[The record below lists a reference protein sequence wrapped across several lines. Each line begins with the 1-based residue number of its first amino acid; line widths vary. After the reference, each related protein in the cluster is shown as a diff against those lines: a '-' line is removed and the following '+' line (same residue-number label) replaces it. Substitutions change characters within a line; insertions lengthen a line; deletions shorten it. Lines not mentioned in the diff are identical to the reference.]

1 MMKATSPAAK
11 SSPNQHRGDERDGNQ
26 NVRLDVKGGDQP
38 DDGLQDDGDAAQDDG
53 DPGHIEGEGVQ
64 VKDAQQQG
72 KSGKNQKSDVPFGA
86 APLEQLFQLLHGR
99 CLLDNT
105 GRGIGI
111 FCYQYTGGGICLSR
125 GKRKNSCIVQL
136 FGRFLLDHVCK
147 SLDGLG
153 EVGDGLVGVAVL
165 DAVADTVVD
174 VPFQN
179 DLSDLVQGGLGGV
192 DLGEDV
198 LAGDVLIDHAVDGL
212 HLSDN
217 FFQAAV

>member
-1 MMKATSPAAK
+1 M
-11 SSPNQHRGDERDGNQ
+11 
-26 NVRLDVKGGDQP
+26 
-38 DDGLQDDGDAAQDDG
+38 
-53 DPGHIEGEGVQ
+53 
-64 VKDAQQQG
+64 
-72 KSGKNQKSDVPFGA
+72 
-86 APLEQLFQLLHGR
+86 
-99 CLLDNT
+99 
-105 GRGIGI
+105 
-111 FCYQYTGGGICLSR
+111 
-125 GKRKNSCIVQL
+125 QL

-147 SLDGLG
+147 PLDGLG
-153 EVGDGLVGVAVL
+153 EVGDGLLGVAVL

-179 DLSDLVQGGLGGV
+179 DLSDLVQGGLGSI